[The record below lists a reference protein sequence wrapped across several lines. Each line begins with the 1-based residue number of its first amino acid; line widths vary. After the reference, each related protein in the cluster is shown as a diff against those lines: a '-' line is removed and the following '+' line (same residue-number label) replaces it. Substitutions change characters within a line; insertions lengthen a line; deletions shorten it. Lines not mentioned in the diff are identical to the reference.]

1 MIKTT
6 VKMSRF
12 FDALDAYSQGSKKSW
27 ESLFLKQCE
36 QIGKQIVMV
45 TPPMQANRLGK
56 DSFAVAKR
64 RGQAAVQSDI
74 FRVFSPFN
82 KNFAS
87 RFGGKAV
94 VKSES
99 DMERIHMQNRVRGRV
114 KGKVRDI
121 PAQRNIL
128 TAYIKRKKK
137 MVGYLGSGWNSL
149 IGKAKVTGIP
159 NWIKDKSAGGAA
171 QIVATD
177 RILKFLAT
185 NSTRFASN
193 LRGIERYMQ
202 IAVDQQAKNLWAVV
216 RKNQARLQARMTA
229 RTK

>member
-56 DSFAVAKR
+56 DSFATAKK
-64 RGQAAVQSDI
+64 RGQQAVQSDI
-74 FRVFSPFN
+74 LKVFSPFT
-82 KNFAS
+82 KNFSS
-87 RFGGKAV
+87 RFKGKSV
-94 VKSES
+94 VRDES
-99 DMERIHMQNRVRGRV
+99 DMERIHMQNRSRGRV

-121 PAQRNIL
+121 PAQKAVLN
-128 TAYIKRKKK
+128 AYIRRKKK
-137 MVGYLGSGWNSL
+137 MVGYLSSGWNSL

-185 NSTRFASN
+185 NSARFASN
-193 LRGIERYMQ
+193 LRGVDRYMQ
-202 IAVDQQAKNLWAVV
+202 IAVDQQAINLWRQV
-216 RKNQARLQARMTA
+216 RKNQERLQARMTS

>member
-27 ESLFLKQCE
+27 ETLFLKQCE
-36 QIGKQIVMV
+36 QIGKQIIKV

-56 DSFAVAKR
+56 DSFATAKK

-74 FRVFSPFN
+74 LRVFSPFN
-82 KNFAS
+82 ENFAS
-87 RFGGKAV
+87 RFHGKAV
-94 VKSES
+94 VKFEW

-121 PAQRNIL
+121 PAEQDIL

-137 MVGYLGSGWNSL
+137 MVGYLASGWNSL

-159 NWIKDKSAGGAA
+159 NWIKDKNAGGAA
-171 QIVATD
+171 QIVASD

-185 NSTRFASN
+185 NSARFASN

-202 IAVDQQAKNLWAVV
+202 IAVDQQAINLWKQV
-216 RKNQARLQARMTA
+216 RRNQERLQARMTA

>member
-6 VKMSRF
+6 VKLSRF
-12 FDALDAYSQGSKKSW
+12 YDALDAYSQGSKKSW

-74 FRVFSPFN
+74 LRVFSPFN

-137 MVGYLGSGWNSL
+137 MVGYLGSGWNPL
-149 IGKAKVTGIP
+149 AGQAKVRGIP
-159 NWIKDKSAGGAA
+159 SWIKDKDAGGDAKIIA
-171 QIVATD
+171 NNQK
-177 RILKFLAT
+177 LKFLAT
-185 NSTRFASN
+185 NRARFASSV
-193 LRGIERYMQ
+193 RGVDRYIQ
-202 IAVDQQAKNLWAVV
+202 IAVDQQAINLWKQV
-216 RKNQARLQARMTA
+216 RRNQERLQARMTA